1 MGKGVTFDNDLL
13 LLIFNATTLDG
24 LAENDTTGPMTN
36 FSVALHTADP
46 ASGSQSTSEVSYTSY
61 ARVTVARTSGG
72 WTVSG
77 ATVHPVAVITFPTC
91 TGSTATAT
99 HWSVGYTGGGAT
111 KILYCGT
118 ITPNIAISN
127 GITPQ
132 LSTATVITEA

>member
-1 MGKGVTFDNDLL
+1 MGKGTTFDNDLL
-13 LLIFNATTLDG
+13 LLIFNTTTLTG
-24 LAENDTTGPMTN
+24 LAVNDTGTPMTA

-46 ASGSQSTSEVSYTSY
+46 ASGSQSTNEVSYTSY
-61 ARVTVARTSGG
+61 ARVNVNRNSGG

-77 ATVHPVAVITFPTC
+77 ASVHPAAVITFPAC
-91 TGSTATAT
+91 TGGSATAT

-118 ITPNIAISN
+118 VTPNISISN